1 MAKFRSITEWVW
13 NNVMEP
19 ELFSY
24 GNSLKKIFCFTKLV
38 SDFSEVDQIKIPI
51 YQLLPFIFTWKIFFR
66 FQQGLCQFYID
77 LQVELIRIYLFFCDD
92 AEDFQIS
99 NHFQIWLFFEICSNF
114 WEMYCICNYFQ
125 IWNFIFK
132 LLF

>member
-24 GNSLKKIFCFTKLV
+24 GNSLKKKFCFTKLV

-51 YQLLPFIFTWKIFFR
+51 YQLLPFIFT
-66 FQQGLCQFYID
+66 
-77 LQVELIRIYLFFCDD
+77 
-92 AEDFQIS
+92 
-99 NHFQIWLFFEICSNF
+99 
-114 WEMYCICNYFQ
+114 
-125 IWNFIFK
+125 
-132 LLF
+132 